1 MKTKT
6 SFLNFSNRFFLT
18 VSLVA
23 VVIIGVPMLAHAEL
37 LTRQLDLGMTGTDV
51 SSLQTFL
58 AQDNTIYPQ
67 GLITGYFG
75 GLTHSAVSN
84 FQARNGLPSVG
95 RVGPATLPVI
105 NTQMSG
111 GTGTGTLGRGAVI
124 SNVSVGASRNS
135 VFVSWNTDELSKGMI
150 YYSTSP
156 LVMYERDPSPE
167 IYGTIASTDMNLR
180 TSQSVQIPNLQANTT
195 YYYMVYVTDQDG
207 NVNVTWPTTFQT
219 SN

>member
-6 SFLNFSNRFFLT
+6 SFLNVSNRFFLT

-23 VVIIGVPMLAHAEL
+23 VIIIGVPMLAHAEL

-51 SSLQTFL
+51 SSLQSFL

-75 GLTHSAVSN
+75 GLTHTAVGN
-84 FQARNGLPSVG
+84 FQVRNGLPSVG
-95 RVGPATLPVI
+95 RVGPATLSVI

-111 GTGTGTLGRGAVI
+111 GTGSGTSSLGRGAVI
-124 SNVSVGASRNS
+124 NNISVGTSRNS
-135 VFVSWNTDELSKGMI
+135 AVVSWNTDELSKGMI

-167 IYGTIASTDMNLR
+167 IYGTIASTDMNLH
-180 TSQSVQIPNLQANTT
+180 TSQNVQIQNLQANTT

-207 NVNVTWPTTFQT
+207 NVNVT
-219 SN
+219 